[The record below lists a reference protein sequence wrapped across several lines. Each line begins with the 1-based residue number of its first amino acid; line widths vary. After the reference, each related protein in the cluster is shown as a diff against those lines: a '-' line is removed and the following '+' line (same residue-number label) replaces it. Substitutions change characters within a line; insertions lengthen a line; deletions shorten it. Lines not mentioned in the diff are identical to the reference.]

1 MSTVGSFTDFLKLDI
16 EEALNNI
23 YDLQN
28 YISLSTLSVS
38 DEHRSLLDDKKV
50 PLYYKENST
59 SFKILNFSLT
69 ESVLQVSSAIFTVR
83 HLNTSDI

>member
-69 ESVLQVSSAIFTVR
+69 ESVLQVSSAIFTVT